1 MPRPSPIKQGVSGGW
16 RTDAPCCFGLNN
28 ELSGKTGYLLATD
41 YTALSQVGQ
50 LQLGTATGTER
61 VFVTD
66 THEKGT
72 GRLLN
77 GAVDDLTRGAVQNL
91 NYGYDRG
98 GNVTPIS
105 DASNIGAGV
114 HGAA

>member
-1 MPRPSPIKQGVSGGW
+1 MADRRPLLLWPH
-16 RTDAPCCFGLNN
+16 N